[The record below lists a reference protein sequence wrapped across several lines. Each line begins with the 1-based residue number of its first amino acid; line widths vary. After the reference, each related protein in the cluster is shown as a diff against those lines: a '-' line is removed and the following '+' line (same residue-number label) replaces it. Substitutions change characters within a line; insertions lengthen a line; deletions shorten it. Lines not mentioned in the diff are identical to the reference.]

1 MPDALGEAKLR
12 LAGEIDSHP
21 ALPSEPI
28 AADAWVLSSPA
39 EVRKFDELPFQMTR
53 SRPR

>member
-21 ALPSEPI
+21 ALPSEPTPLMRGSS
-28 AADAWVLSSPA
+28 AACCRSP
-39 EVRKFDELPFQMTR
+39 
-53 SRPR
+53 

>member
-21 ALPSEPI
+21 ALPSKPI
-28 AADAWVLSSPA
+28 AADAWVLSSLLQKS
-39 EVRKFDELPFQMTR
+39 VNSTSFR
-53 SRPR
+53 SR